1 MVTWQSWHFADDGE
15 GHDWPEHFFF
25 FFHEFRI
32 KNARDTS
39 KRQSNGVMKQAQE
52 TGMNDAAR
60 RVRDRKQ
67 RGRERAHTQ
76 KRVCE
81 IEGRR
86 KKKVT
91 RNKKSPLVKVLRQDG
106 GRGIEAEVNRCCF
119 VHCIRFLL
127 TSPYCKAFIYT
138 HTPIYI
144 SIVNNHTL
152 LSEEQSLTEGRGGE
166 AVRREESTKWRAA
179 RGGAGR
185 ARRSFYLLERLFA
198 EVERAKAR
206 SKFPSCGRSCL
217 EVGRERAGGA
227 APVSR
232 VAKRCFYYIHK
243 Q

>member
-67 RGRERAHTQ
+67 RGREGAHTQ

-86 KKKVT
+86 KKKSHQEQE
-91 RNKKSPLVKVLRQDG
+91 KSVGQG
-106 GRGIEAEVNRCCF
+106 
-119 VHCIRFLL
+119 L
-127 TSPYCKAFIYT
+127 TPGWR
-138 HTPIYI
+138 PW
-144 SIVNNHTL
+144 N
-152 LSEEQSLTEGRGGE
+152 RGG
-166 AVRREESTKWRAA
+166 
-179 RGGAGR
+179 
-185 ARRSFYLLERLFA
+185 
-198 EVERAKAR
+198 
-206 SKFPSCGRSCL
+206 
-217 EVGRERAGGA
+217 
-227 APVSR
+227 
-232 VAKRCFYYIHK
+232 
-243 Q
+243 

>member
-67 RGRERAHTQ
+67 RGREGAHTP

-86 KKKVT
+86 KKVSPGTRKV
-91 RNKKSPLVKVLRQDG
+91 RWSRSYA
-106 GRGIEAEVNRCCF
+106 RM
-119 VHCIRFLL
+119 
-127 TSPYCKAFIYT
+127 
-138 HTPIYI
+138 
-144 SIVNNHTL
+144 
-152 LSEEQSLTEGRGGE
+152 E
-166 AVRREESTKWRAA
+166 AVESRR
-179 RGGAGR
+179 
-185 ARRSFYLLERLFA
+185 RLIVVVLSIA
-198 EVERAKAR
+198 
-206 SKFPSCGRSCL
+206 SGSC
-217 EVGRERAGGA
+217 
-227 APVSR
+227 
-232 VAKRCFYYIHK
+232 
-243 Q
+243 